1 MEIVIENMFGRFGI
15 REYREV
21 DSRKSGQWLLLSSS
35 PKGKA
40 EKLPGG
46 TKKTSRKVVLVLT
59 SPV

>member
-35 PKGKA
+35 PKRKA
-40 EKLPGG
+40 EKLPGV
-46 TKKTSRKVVLVLT
+46 TKKTSRKVELVLT